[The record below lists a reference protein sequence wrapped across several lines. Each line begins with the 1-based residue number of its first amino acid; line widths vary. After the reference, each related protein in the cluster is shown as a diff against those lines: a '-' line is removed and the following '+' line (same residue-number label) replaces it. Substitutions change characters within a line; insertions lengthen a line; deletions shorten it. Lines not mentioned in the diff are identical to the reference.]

1 MIAGIIVVIALIA
14 VAFLILR
21 RKPIESDTLDR
32 ARKQM
37 VQMAYEL
44 HLCNKISSEW
54 FLEFE
59 QKVNQSIGIDDLVH
73 REKELSL
80 VREK

>member
-37 VQMAYEL
+37 VQMAYEM
-44 HLCNKISSEW
+44 HLSSKVSSEW
-54 FLEFE
+54 FIEFE
-59 QKVNQSIGIDDLVH
+59 KRVNQSAGIQDLAH
-73 REKELSL
+73 RELELSL